1 MERAIRFATYLAPNM
16 LPVYRAIVEA
26 VGARLDRRAELVVGT
41 AFDQF
46 ERGEVDAGFL

>member
-1 MERAIRFATYLAPNM
+1 MAPTIRFATYLAPNM

-26 VGARLDRRAELVVGT
+26 VGARLGRPAELVVGT
-41 AFDQF
+41 AFDQL